1 MTKGIIKFLL
11 LLWAVLALSCRS
23 GPVSGSASASADSP
37 GGPERPESGVESIAE
52 GEDGSLRPAVPPAA
66 AAASVPPAVTLPLP
80 EADRP
85 EEAAIDGFDLPMPAL
100 ASSAPL
106 AELNRLPPDIAPAV
120 AWPPLDAYW
129 RRADAAAAAE
139 PVPEPEAAPEVRN
152 PPAGAALPRGESA
165 LSAPPAGAP
174 ATAPAPA
181 AAPAAAAEPAAAPA
195 REILARR
202 DDRVEILFDGPGW
215 IFLGSEPEIDEEAIS
230 FLARESDKGQTSFI
244 FRVHELGSFSL
255 DFQLQDSKAGTTRK
269 ETMVLNVLPEAE
281 FDRRLATA
289 RNDAVQTKPGADY
302 SRAENL
308 FSRGELELAL
318 IEFIRNYRD
327 QDSYANDRIATI
339 YLSGGE
345 YEAALKYYRRN
356 LDAEMTEEDYR
367 SRAVLGVMRAGLALE
382 DEDLVLEVLEDFLA
396 LRSLPVDSE
405 LVDAARLQLN
415 SGRAASARLLL
426 REYRTRYP
434 RGKRMDE
441 VLFMLGRLHEQNT
454 PLRDLEVSRA
464 YYQRVYEEYPESLL
478 ADEAYE
484 RLRYLDRHFFHVQ

>member
-1 MTKGIIKFLL
+1 M
-11 LLWAVLALSCRS
+11 
-23 GPVSGSASASADSP
+23 
-37 GGPERPESGVESIAE
+37 
-52 GEDGSLRPAVPPAA
+52 
-66 AAASVPPAVTLPLP
+66 
-80 EADRP
+80 
-85 EEAAIDGFDLPMPAL
+85 
-100 ASSAPL
+100 
-106 AELNRLPPDIAPAV
+106 
-120 AWPPLDAYW
+120 
-129 RRADAAAAAE
+129 
-139 PVPEPEAAPEVRN
+139 
-152 PPAGAALPRGESA
+152 
-165 LSAPPAGAP
+165 
-174 ATAPAPA
+174 
-181 AAPAAAAEPAAAPA
+181 
-195 REILARR
+195 
-202 DDRVEILFDGPGW
+202 
-215 IFLGSEPEIDEEAIS
+215 
-230 FLARESDKGQTSFI
+230 
-244 FRVHELGSFSL
+244 HELGSFSL

-281 FDRRLATA
+281 FDRRLAAA
-289 RNDAVQTKPGADY
+289 RNDAVQTEPGPDY

-318 IEFIRNYRD
+318 IEFIRNYRA

-339 YLSGGE
+339 YLAGGE

-426 REYRTRYP
+426 REYRARYP

-441 VLFMLGRLHEQNT
+441 VLFLLGRLHEQNT
-454 PLRDLEVSRA
+454 PFRDLEVSRA